1 MDECVNCFIFC
12 RPSFR
17 YFSSITAFLGL
28 IGSLSMCFVV
38 SPIQASVAIAVLVI
52 LLLGLHLR
60 GFETSWGSISQALI
74 FHQVRKYLLL
84 LDSRKDH
91 IKFWRPQM
99 LLMVS
104 NPRSCCQLIDFVND
118 LKKSGL
124 YILGHVKVGS
134 LDSETTDPIL
144 DDYPKWLGL
153 VDHLKVKAFIEL
165 TLARSI
171 REGMHHLIR
180 VSGLGGMKPNTICFG
195 FYDNLQPGDSLAER
209 QQKTTARQRLVR
221 FYNTDTTENTEL
233 VNNFTHLR
241 DATAERSFSG
251 GEYVQMIYDTLK
263 LKKNVCLCR
272 HFHLLDKEAISSSRR
287 RMHIDVWPINFFQ
300 PETANRFDNTCLF
313 VLQLAC
319 ILHMVRAWKK
329 KTKLRVF
336 TCIEEQREER
346 ERKEK
351 KLAEFLKLLRIRGEI
366 KVVGWEHILR
376 SLQQSLGEPNIG
388 MAALAS
394 GVHEPGE
401 PLPDEYMTKI
411 NGLIRDHCQ
420 ETAAVFLYLPKAPS
434 GEGNKQETYLRK
446 LELLTNELPPTVLVH
461 GLQPVTCTSL

>member
-1 MDECVNCFIFC
+1 M
-12 RPSFR
+12 
-17 YFSSITAFLGL
+17 
-28 IGSLSMCFVV
+28 IGSLAMCFVV
-38 SPIQASVAIAVLVI
+38 DPILASVAIAILVI

-91 IKFWRPQM
+91 IKFWRPQV

-104 NPRSCCQLIDFVND
+104 NPRSSCQLIDFAND

-134 LDSETTDPIL
+134 LDSELTDPIVE
-144 DDYPKWLGL
+144 DYPKWLGL
-153 VDHLKVKAFIEL
+153 VDHLKVKAFVEL

-195 FYDNLQPGDSLAER
+195 FYDQMVPGDSLAER
-209 QQKTTARQRLVR
+209 QQRMTTRRRLLK
-221 FYNTDTTENTEL
+221 FNNDATENPGL
-233 VNNFTHLR
+233 VDNFTSLR
-241 DATAERSFSG
+241 DPSAERSFSG
-251 GEYVQMIYDTLK
+251 GEYIQMIYDTLK

-272 HFHLLDKEAISSSRR
+272 HFHRLDKDAILSSRR
-287 RMHIDVWPINFFQ
+287 KMHIDVWPINFFQ
-300 PETANRFDNTCLF
+300 PETANHFDNTCLF

-319 ILHMVRAWKK
+319 ILHMVRGWKQ

-366 KVVGWEHILR
+366 EVVGWEHILR

-401 PLPDEYMTKI
+401 PLPDEYMKNI
-411 NGLIRDHCQ
+411 NGLIRDNCR
-420 ETAAVFLYLPKAPS
+420 ETAVVFLYLPKAPS

-446 LELLTNELPPTVLVH
+446 LELLTDNLPPTVLVH